1 VTARLAKS
9 SAKPARVKGSSRAQK
24 RAERTRAYDT
34 CMPLPTDG
42 WRARVN
48 ASLLAARFNYRVVF
62 ARAYRTLNAL
72 DRDNPVAR
80 SIVQFVYFAPDPGE
94 ALMQWYR
101 SLRGGKVPAYMG
113 GRKPQGRRRFRP
125 HCGVRQDKLAKDRR
139 CKSFTG

>member
-1 VTARLAKS
+1 VTARMAKT
-9 SAKPARVKGSSRAQK
+9 SAKPARAKGSSRAQK
-24 RAERTRAYDT
+24 RVECARAECTRDDDR

-42 WRARVN
+42 WQARVN

-72 DRDNPVAR
+72 DRDNPIAR
-80 SIVQFVYFAPDPGE
+80 SIVQFVFFAPDPGE

-113 GRKPQGRRRFRP
+113 GRKRRR
-125 HCGVRQDKLAKDRR
+125 RR
-139 CKSFTG
+139 GF